1 MQQAAALVA
10 RLETDPGLSEFLRG
24 VAVGQARPV

>member
-10 RLETDPGLSEFLRG
+10 RLEADPGLAEFLRG
-24 VAVGQARPV
+24 VAVVQARPV